1 MIYLYIKI
9 MDSKSLYSKTPI
21 IIDIGTSS
29 IKAGLSGQEKPSLI
43 FPNYFGEMK
52 YSKSVGSWKDDDKK
66 HIIGNDCNKYFGVVK
81 LKYPL
86 SHGIFNNSEDI
97 SSIFEYIYSNL
108 DMSITEIKEH
118 PVLIAEPLLN
128 PQENRR
134 NIAKVLFDTYKIE
147 QIFFA
152 SQPIL
157 SLFSTSSTSGAVL
170 ESGDGVTQSCII
182 YEGYTIPGSY
192 KRINLGGKE
201 VTEYLQYLLNKKGHE
216 LRNSDGFQITK
227 KIKEELCEICS
238 PENENKLEPKNY
250 TLPDDSI
257 LEIGEERRLAPE
269 ILFNPLIREY
279 EYPGIQEIL
288 AESINKTNVDL
299 KLQLYGSILLSG
311 GNTNIKGMKERIY
324 KEIKKLAPKKAK
336 IRLHTPSNPENCCWI
351 GGNIISSLEISKEM
365 WISVKEYMEKGE
377 NILHTRTI

>member
-1 MIYLYIKI
+1 

-227 KIKEELCEICS
+227 KIKEELCEIYS

-257 LEIGEERRLAPE
+257 LEIGDERRLAPE

-377 NILHTRTI
+377 NILHTTTI